1 MEPRPCLRGSF
12 FLEAFYRVAFKL
24 CRGVWRADLLRNA
37 GAWAI
42 NFRMKQ
48 IDVDHIIGFLREAAV
63 RMKESADYLG
73 QLDGEIGDGDHG
85 YTMSRGFHAIVRAV
99 NNVDS
104 QSLDLSA
111 LFRLSSDSFLD
122 AVGATTGPLYASGFL
137 SAAEFADGR
146 RALPADEALLLL
158 PAISAGISK
167 RGKAIAGD
175 KTMMDVWLPVGQ
187 VARSLYQEG
196 AGLTDVLVELRSVA
210 ERGAESTRSMKAVRG
225 RAARLGD
232 RSLGH
237 IDPGAVSAALLVGC
251 FADMLE
257 QRGR

>member
-1 MEPRPCLRGSF
+1 M
-12 FLEAFYRVAFKL
+12 
-24 CRGVWRADLLRNA
+24 
-37 GAWAI
+37 
-42 NFRMKQ
+42 
-48 IDVDHIIGFLREAAV
+48 

-85 YTMSRGFHAIVRAV
+85 YTMSRGFHAIVRAI
-99 NNVDS
+99 NDADR
-104 QSLDLSA
+104 QLLDLSD
-111 LFRLSSDSFLD
+111 LFRLCSDSFLE

-146 RALPADEALLLL
+146 KELAADEALLLL
-158 PAISAGISK
+158 PAISEGISR

-187 VARSLYQEG
+187 SARALYQEK
-196 AGLTDVLVELRSVA
+196 ASLCDVVKDLRSVA
-210 ERGAESTRSMKAVRG
+210 RHGAESTRSMKAVRG

-237 IDPGAVSAALLVGC
+237 VDPGAASAAIIVDC